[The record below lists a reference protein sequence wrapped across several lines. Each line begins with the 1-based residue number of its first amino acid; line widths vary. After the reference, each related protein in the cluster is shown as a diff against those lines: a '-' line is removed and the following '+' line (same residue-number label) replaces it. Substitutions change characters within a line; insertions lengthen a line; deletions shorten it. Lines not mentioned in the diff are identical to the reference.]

1 MLVAQ
6 LSRVRLFATPWTV
19 ACQAPLSVH
28 GILQA
33 RTLERVVI
41 PFSRAFS
48 GPRDQTWV
56 IGNVFFDKTG
66 MICTYV
72 VIRMLYV
79 FGNLF
84 CFFFLLQLYHE
95 SLFKVINTYN
105 FNDYVMDDLI
115 NTL

>member
-1 MLVAQ
+1 
-6 LSRVRLFATPWTV
+6 
-19 ACQAPLSVH
+19 
-28 GILQA
+28 
-33 RTLERVVI
+33 
-41 PFSRAFS
+41 
-48 GPRDQTWV
+48 
-56 IGNVFFDKTG
+56 